1 MERKNIYLTS
11 SILILF
17 IITIIFI
24 YFIPINFL
32 KFITWLGNN
41 ENNLSSNNTNVCI
54 VLSKNVD

>member
-17 IITIIFI
+17 IITVIFI

-32 KFITWLGNN
+32 KFITWLGDN
-41 ENNLSSNNTNVCI
+41 ERNLSSNQINSCI